1 MALNKNNYHNL
12 KVNYCM
18 YSKFIKK
25 KELNKDYLESS
36 KSSQDCK
43 VSIASNEIMLDRFY
57 NGKVIEFPFS
67 Q

>member
-1 MALNKNNYHNL
+1 
-12 KVNYCM
+12 M
-18 YSKFIKK
+18 YSKFVKK